1 MIYKYMYINIYIYK
15 YILIFMVMTAPQ
27 HLESSAV
34 AAHVAHTQLAGAPAR
49 EQQLQLL
56 WVIPSG
62 KPKEN
67 LRKT

>member
-1 MIYKYMYINIYIYK
+1 
-15 YILIFMVMTAPQ
+15 MVMTAPQ

-67 LRKT
+67 LRKTEGK